1 MAERAP
7 KLAVR
12 NLTKSFGSVTALRD
26 VSLEFFPG
34 EVHGIIGENGA
45 GKSTLMK
52 SLSGVHLPTEGE
64 VHVDGRPVR
73 LASVRDAMAHGI
85 AMIHQELNL
94 VDDLNVSENVFL
106 GRELRRG
113 PGLNRAAM
121 VAETERLLASVR
133 ADFSATAPVAS
144 LSIAQKQLVEIAKAL
159 GTQARV
165 LIMDEPTAVLT
176 RREVDSLFA
185 LIQTLRDSGVAV
197 LYISHILSEVL
208 TLSDRISVLRDGAL
222 VGSADP
228 KTSSPADLAALMV
241 GREIGDFYPDKK
253 FPGSASPVLEVR
265 DLNVPG
271 RVRGVN
277 LAIAPGEIVGVAG
290 LIGAGRTELA
300 EAIVGLRPSRGDV
313 RIAGRDVA
321 QASPR
326 ARMDAGLA
334 YVSEDRK
341 RLGLHLSLS
350 VTENTVLP
358 TLHRIHRVMTKPGTN
373 RRITERWVTE
383 LGTRV
388 ADIDAPIGRLSG
400 GNQQK
405 VAIARWLEAG
415 PKVLILD
422 EPTHGVD
429 VGAKREIYNLILRFA
444 ADGLACLVIS
454 SEMTEL
460 IGLCHRVLVMRQG
473 EIVAE
478 LHGAQLTERDIMLA
492 AAQTEAVAA

>member
-1 MAERAP
+1 
-7 KLAVR
+7 LAVR
-12 NLTKSFGSVTALRD
+12 NLTKSFGSVMALRD
-26 VSLEFFPG
+26 VSLEFFSG

-52 SLSGVHLPTEGE
+52 ALSGVHVPSAGE
-64 VHVDGRPVR
+64 ILLDGTPVR
-73 LASVRDAMAHGI
+73 LGGVRDAMHRGI

-94 VDDLNVSENVFL
+94 VDDLNVTENVFL
-106 GRELRRG
+106 GREIKRG
-113 PGLNRAAM
+113 PLLDRPAM
-121 VAETERLLASVR
+121 VSATEQLLASVR
-133 ADFSATAPVAS
+133 ADFSATAPVAN

-159 GTQARV
+159 GTQAKV

-185 LIQTLRDSGVAV
+185 LIGTLRNSGVAV

-208 TLSDRISVLRDGAL
+208 ALSDRISVLRDGAY
-222 VGSADP
+222 VGAADP
-228 KTSSPADLAALMV
+228 RTSTPGDLAALMV
-241 GREIGDFYPDKK
+241 GREIGDFYPPKQ
-253 FPGSASPVLEVR
+253 FPNAAAPVLEVR
-265 DLNVPG
+265 QISVPG
-271 RVRGVN
+271 RVRNVSLG
-277 LAIAPGEIVGVAG
+277 LAPGEIVGLAG

-300 EAIVGLRPSRGDV
+300 EAIVGLRASSGDV
-313 RIAGRDVA
+313 IIAGETMA
-321 QASPR
+321 QSS
-326 ARMDAGLA
+326 ARTRMNAGLA

-341 RLGLHLSLS
+341 GLGLHLSLS

-358 TLHRIHRVMTKPGTN
+358 TLHRIHRLMTKPRVN
-373 RRITERWVTE
+373 RQITERWVAE

-415 PKVLILD
+415 PRVLILD
-422 EPTHGVD
+422 EPTRGVD
-429 VGAKREIYNLILRFA
+429 VGAKREIYNLIQRFA
-444 ADGLACLVIS
+444 AAGLACMVIS

-473 EIVAE
+473 EIVSE
-478 LHGAQLTERDIMLA
+478 LHGDQLSERDIMMA